1 MTAAQLLALR
11 ELATVFDGDKPALAE
26 AIRAAI
32 AEIERLAEALRD
44 VRTKLFERSATSMSL
59 VTRSDRIRTS
69 SPLFDA
75 WYYQLGRI
83 HPCAEFEE
91 DADQFVL
98 GDLVESFTAGMR
110 TEAIP
115 NMEREEK

>member
-1 MTAAQLLALR
+1 MTGAQLLALR
-11 ELATVFDGDKPALAE
+11 ELATVFEDDKPAIAE

-91 DADQFVL
+91 DADQFVI
-98 GDLVESFTAGMR
+98 GDLVEAFTAGMR
-110 TEAIP
+110 TQP
-115 NMEREEK
+115 TTEKRR

>member
-1 MTAAQLLALR
+1 MTGAQLLALR
-11 ELATVFDGDKPALAE
+11 ELATVFEDDKPALAE
-26 AIRAAI
+26 AMRAAI
-32 AEIERLAEALRD
+32 TEIERLTEALRD

-59 VTRSDRIRTS
+59 VTQSDRIRTS

-91 DADQFVL
+91 DAD
-98 GDLVESFTAGMR
+98 
-110 TEAIP
+110 
-115 NMEREEK
+115 